1 MKVKSDWYLV
11 CVNENYV
18 SQFYDQFIIKKKVLE
33 TVAL

>member
-11 CVNENYV
+11 FVNENYV
-18 SQFYDQFIIKKKVLE
+18 SQFYDQFIIKKKVIK

>member
-11 CVNENYV
+11 FVNENYV
-18 SQFYDQFIIKKKVLE
+18 SQFYDQFIIKKNVLE

>member
-18 SQFYDQFIIKKKVLE
+18 SQFYDQFIIKKKS
-33 TVAL
+33 T